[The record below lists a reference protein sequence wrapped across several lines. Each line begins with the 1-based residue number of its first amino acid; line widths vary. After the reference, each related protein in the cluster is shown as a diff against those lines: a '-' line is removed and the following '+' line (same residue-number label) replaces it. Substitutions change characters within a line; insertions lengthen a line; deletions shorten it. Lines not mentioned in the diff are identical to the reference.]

1 MLHGSVLDCTIVCKS
16 VTLST
21 FGTGVPTFF
30 GTGGSVVIL
39 GTLCVYVYLYRLL
52 GVSCVTGLRLNER
65 AKGTVYVFCSECLSA
80 GCISLFLLC

>member
-52 GVSCVTGLRLNER
+52 GVS
-65 AKGTVYVFCSECLSA
+65 
-80 GCISLFLLC
+80 